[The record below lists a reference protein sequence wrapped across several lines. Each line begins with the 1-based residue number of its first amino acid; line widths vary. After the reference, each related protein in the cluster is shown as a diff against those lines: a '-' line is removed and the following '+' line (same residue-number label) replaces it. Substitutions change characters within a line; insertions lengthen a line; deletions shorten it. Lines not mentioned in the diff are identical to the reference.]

1 MKEVTYEEWQKNP
14 TPRVMWVWNSKVEDK
29 VKRMVLFL
37 NERNPS
43 HPVVALTSDN
53 ITCANYKHCAEI
65 EKPRRMTNKE
75 LSRWLREKPTREC
88 KWTFDGSICSVH
100 TYNEKV
106 ENEEVHKDVRI
117 REDDGEWRE
126 PFVQESIMFEKE
138 AEDFLKKSLKVDDDE
153 FDFFKNEASCKE
165 EIKRLTDFI
174 EPREKRIA
182 ELEKENAELKS
193 ELSALKTSDY

>member
-1 MKEVTYEEWQKNP
+1 MKEVTYEDWQKTL
-14 TPRVMWVWNSKVEDK
+14 TPRMMWVWNSNVENKIQAKVIYVIKSDEY
-29 VKRMVLFL
+29 
-37 NERNPS
+37 
-43 HPVVALTSDN
+43 PVITDN
-53 ITCANYKHCAEI
+53 DADLIRYKHCAEI

-75 LSRWLREKPTREC
+75 LARWLREKHTREC
-88 KWTFDGSICSVH
+88 KWTFDGTICSVH

-117 REDDGEWRE
+117 REDDGEWKE
-126 PFVQESIMFEKE
+126 PLVEEQIMFEKE

-153 FDFFKNEASCKE
+153 FDFFKNETSCKE
-165 EIKRLTDFI
+165 AIKRLADFI

-182 ELEKENAELKS
+182 ELEEENAELKS